1 MIVIIKEFQTMP
13 KALDFLYASDYSAIC
28 HVNCEILV
36 LISSSFSN
44 IGENYFAALMTL
56 CQLLLKKY
64 EIDV

>member
-1 MIVIIKEFQTMP
+1 MP
-13 KALDFLYASDYSAIC
+13 KALDFLYASHYLAIC
-28 HVNCEILV
+28 HANCEILV

-44 IGENYFAALMTL
+44 NGEYYFAALMTL

>member
-1 MIVIIKEFQTMP
+1 MP
-13 KALDFLYASDYSAIC
+13 KALDFLYASHYLAIC
-28 HVNCEILV
+28 HANCEILV

>member
-1 MIVIIKEFQTMP
+1 MP
-13 KALDFLYASDYSAIC
+13 KALDFLYASHYLAIC
-28 HVNCEILV
+28 HANCEISV